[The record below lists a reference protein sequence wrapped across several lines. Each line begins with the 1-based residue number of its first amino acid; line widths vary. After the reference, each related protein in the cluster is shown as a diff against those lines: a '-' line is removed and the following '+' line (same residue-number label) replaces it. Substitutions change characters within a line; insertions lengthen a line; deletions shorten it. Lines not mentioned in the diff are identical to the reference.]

1 MEVQQ
6 MNKFAPRRGL
16 VAVVVVAATILGGTS
31 AVAARAAAPYCSIT
45 WGSLAKDQDV
55 MSSAPLSDIRT
66 GQHRCFDR
74 IVFDFQASR
83 TTFQG
88 PASGYHVAYVD
99 NVYSQGRGERLD
111 IAGGAKLSVVLLD
124 PAYDILTGA
133 TTYPQGVGDHVANVR
148 GYRTLRDV
156 VYGGTF
162 EGYTTVGIG
171 VRARLPYRVF
181 VLAGPGAGSRIV
193 IDVTHRWSA

>member
-1 MEVQQ
+1 
-6 MNKFAPRRGL
+6 MNMFALRRGL
-16 VAVVVVAATILGGTS
+16 VAAVLAATILGGAGT
-31 AVAARAAAPYCSIT
+31 VAARAAAPYCGVT
-45 WGSLAKDQDV
+45 WGSLPKDHDV

-66 GQHRCFDR
+66 GQHPCFDR
-74 IVFDFQASR
+74 VVFDFQGSR

-99 NVYSQGRGERLD
+99 NVYSEGRGERLNV
-111 IAGGAKLSVVLLD
+111 AGGATLRVGLLD

-133 TTYPQGVGDHVANVR
+133 TTYPHAGSDHVADVR

-171 VRARLPYRVF
+171 VRARLPFRVF
-181 VLAGPGAGSRIV
+181 ILAGPGAGSRIV
-193 IDVTHRWSA
+193 IDVAHRWSA

>member
-1 MEVQQ
+1 MREAGVGVAPQQVHEVGPSGEQGSVD
-6 MNKFAPRRGL
+6 ALVAGELADPRRHQ
-16 VAVVVVAATILGGTS
+16 
-31 AVAARAAAPYCSIT
+31 R
-45 WGSLAKDQDV
+45 D
-55 MSSAPLSDIRT
+55 
-66 GQHRCFDR
+66 
-74 IVFDFQASR
+74 
-83 TTFQG
+83 
-88 PASGYHVAYVD
+88 
-99 NVYSQGRGERLD
+99 
-111 IAGGAKLSVVLLD
+111 GGAKLSVVLLD

-193 IDVTHRWSA
+193 IDVAHRWSA